1 VDERQRDLG
10 TRAAVEHQDHASRG
24 DQEAD
29 AEPADEDRQA
39 RRAGVDGPAARGD
52 RLERRPPPKPAN
64 PAEPAEKP

>member
-10 TRAAVEHQDHASRG
+10 TRAAVEHQDHAPRS

-39 RRAGVDGPAARGD
+39 RRASVDGPASRRD